1 MQDKELYRQILGIQS
16 PWFVERVELEL
27 ENGEIRVYLEHDKGQ
42 QWACP
47 ECGKGCGVYDHQG
60 ERRWRHLDT
69 CQYRTILH
77 AKLPRAD
84 CSEHGARV
92 VKVPWAETGSR
103 FTALFEALA
112 ISWLRQASQ
121 KAVAEQLQLSWDEI
135 HLILDRAVA
144 RGLKRRTA
152 ESITRLGV
160 DEKSFKKGFRY
171 FTLVNDLDRN
181 RVLYVAQEREQAS
194 LDGFWKTLSSEQ
206 VSKIEAVALDMW
218 DAYLNSIRENL
229 PDAEGK
235 IVFDKFH
242 IAQHLTEAVDRVRR
256 KEQKA
261 LKAKGND
268 TLKGTRYSWLRNPAN
283 MDRTERQRFA
293 ALKRSHLKSA
303 RAWALKQS
311 AMELFDYKSETWAR
325 KHFRWWFRWATRS
338 RLQPM
343 IKVAGMLKRRLD
355 NVLTYLRHRIT
366 NAGSESIN
374 AKIQWVKY
382 TARGYRN
389 KQNFINAIY
398 FHCGDLDMLPSPTK

>member
-1 MQDKELYRQILGIQS
+1 M
-16 PWFVERVELEL
+16 
-27 ENGEIRVYLEHDKGQ
+27 
-42 QWACP
+42 
-47 ECGKGCGVYDHQG
+47 
-60 ERRWRHLDT
+60 
-69 CQYRTILH
+69 
-77 AKLPRAD
+77 
-84 CSEHGARV
+84 

-283 MDRTERQRFA
+283 MDRTERQQFA

>member
-16 PWFVERVELEL
+16 PWFVERVELGS
-27 ENGEIRVYLEHDKGQ
+27 GEIRVYLEHDQDQ

-47 ECGKGCGVYDHQG
+47 ECGKPCGVYDHQE

-77 AKLPRAD
+77 AKIPRAD

-103 FTALFEALA
+103 FTALFEAVA

-135 HLILDRAVA
+135 HRILDRAVA

-152 ESITRLGV
+152 ESIARLGV

-194 LDGFWKTLSSEQ
+194 LDGFWKTLTPEQ
-206 VSKIEAVALDMW
+206 LPRIEAIALDMW
-218 DAYLNSIRENL
+218 DAYLNSIRKNL
-229 PDAEGK
+229 PDADRK

-242 IAQHLTEAVDRVRR
+242 IAQHLTDAVDRVRR
-256 KEQKA
+256 KEQKE
-261 LKAKGND
+261 LKAEGND
-268 TLKGTRYSWLRNPAN
+268 LLKGTRYSWLRNPAN
-283 MDRTERQRFA
+283 MKWEERRKFA
-293 ALKRSHLKSA
+293 ALRQSHLKSS

-325 KHFRWWFRWATRS
+325 KHFRWWFGWATRS
-338 RLQPM
+338 RLQPV
-343 IKVAGMLKRRLD
+343 IKVAGMLRRRLE
-355 NVLTYLRHRIT
+355 NILTYLRHRIT

-398 FHCGDLDMLPSPTK
+398 FHCGDLDMSPTK